1 MHTRL
6 IWGDG
11 LRDELRSYS
20 IATGVASRYSS
31 TFTLKISWSRV
42 FSYQILFSSPKM
54 IQIFAS
60 EFSKTSRLN
69 VSWMSLIFADQRFI
83 GVSFGNFRSAV
94 GIMFARRAYRSRNR
108 QFTGWKPFRRRSR
121 MQRLPSSAVS
131 PFTGSLLPILKVG

>member
-6 IWGDG
+6 ICGDG

-54 IQIFAS
+54 TQIFAS

-69 VSWMSLIFADQRFI
+69 VSWMSRIFADQRFI
-83 GVSFGNFRSAV
+83 GVSLEIFALRSVSCLHDEHTGRGIGNS
-94 GIMFARRAYRSRNR
+94 
-108 QFTGWKPFRRRSR
+108 
-121 MQRLPSSAVS
+121 LD
-131 PFTGSLLPILKVG
+131 GSLFEGEVGCRNCLHPQSLHSQG